1 MPPTRP
7 HPILVALRLVRY
19 DQGLSKQP
27 ARDRGPASRGVVVT
41 VWDLASIL
49 IEPERYVARIDRRTK
64 EIIIRPIS
72 DAQKDLRA
80 RTVSAIP
87 KD

>member
-1 MPPTRP
+1 M
-7 HPILVALRLVRY
+7 
-19 DQGLSKQP
+19 
-27 ARDRGPASRGVVVT
+27 T

-49 IEPERYVARIDRRTK
+49 IEPERYVARIDRRTR

-72 DAQKDLRA
+72 PAQKDLRA

-87 KD
+87 KE